1 MARRCAI
8 AAVCG
13 EDWRCERTFVWTYV
27 APGEARAAPESI
39 QRHLSGAVCASLVRS
54 YVHPRFGSYVMKIR
68 LRTNK

>member
-39 QRHLSGAVCASLVRS
+39 QRHLSVASLGIPMRS
-54 YVHPRFGSYVMKIR
+54 YVHRRFGFLCNEIR
-68 LRTNK
+68 LRRNK